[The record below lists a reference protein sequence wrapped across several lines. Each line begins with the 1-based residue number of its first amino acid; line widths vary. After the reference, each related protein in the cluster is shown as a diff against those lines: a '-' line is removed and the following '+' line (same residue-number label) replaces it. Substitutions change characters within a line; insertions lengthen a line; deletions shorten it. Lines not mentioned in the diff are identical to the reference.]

1 MKSDIEQK
9 ITDAINTVPGWSSDN
24 VEARPLVGGL
34 NNSNWLATHEGKLH
48 FMKVYGIGSENFINR
63 DLSIE
68 AARQAHALGIAPK
81 VLHYDNET
89 GLEVVE
95 FLTDY
100 RASTN
105 ADFSRKDFLEHV
117 IDLYSTFNGG
127 NQLSTTKDVFDM
139 TDEHIEQGRV
149 LGVHVPSDFPWLMKQ
164 YTKAKNSFKASGLD
178 LVPCHNDPMPGNF
191 MVQMTADKITDM
203 KLIDYE
209 FSSNNERS
217 YEIGVF
223 LAEVFVDEFDTME
236 LIERYYG
243 EIRQSLV
250 ARVTVAR
257 AVADM
262 KWGSWAVQQRQLSD
276 WDFDF
281 QKYGVW
287 KYGRARHLFNDPRWD
302 DWLRQI

>member
-1 MKSDIEQK
+1 MSAAIEQR
-9 ITDAINTVPGWSSDN
+9 IEAAVNSVPGWTSDN
-24 VEARPLVGGL
+24 VSMQPLVGGL
-34 NNSNWLATHEGKLH
+34 MNSNWLATHDGKTH
-48 FMKVYGIGSENFINR
+48 FVKVYGIGSEAFINR

-68 AARQAHALGIAPK
+68 AARQAYDLGIAPN
-81 VLHYDNET
+81 VLHYDNKT

-105 ADFSRKDFLEHV
+105 ADFSRLDFLEHV
-117 IDLYSTFNGG
+117 IDLYAAFNGG
-127 NQLSTTKDVFDM
+127 GQLSKTKDVFEM
-139 TDEHIEQGRV
+139 TDEHIEQGNE
-149 LGVHVPSDFPWLMKQ
+149 LGSIRPADFDWLMKQ
-164 YTKAKNSFKASGLD
+164 YNKAKQAFMASGLD

-191 MVQMTADKITDM
+191 MVQLDDDQITDM

-209 FSSNNERS
+209 FASNNERA

-223 LAEVFVDEFDTME
+223 LGEVFLDEATSLA

-243 EIRQSLV
+243 EVRAEVV
-250 ARVTVAR
+250 ARVSVAR

-276 WDFDF
+276 WDFDY
-281 QKYGVW
+281 QKYGIW
-287 KYGRARHLFNDPRWD
+287 KYARARMLFNDPRWD
-302 DWLRQI
+302 AWLRMM